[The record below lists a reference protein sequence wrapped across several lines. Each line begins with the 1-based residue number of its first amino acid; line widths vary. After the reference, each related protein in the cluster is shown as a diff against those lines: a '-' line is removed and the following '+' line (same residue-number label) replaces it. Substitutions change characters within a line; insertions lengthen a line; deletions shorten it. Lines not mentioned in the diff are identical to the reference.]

1 MNAGSVLWIMKCT
14 LHFFFFLFPFP
25 SPYDGWHRRLQVFRG
40 IISCESAYL
49 RQPAVQRILCQTQS
63 YYTAR
68 TVEQN
73 RKGKKRKGRKKKIW
87 KRQSR
92 DLSRPGR
99 GAGCLHWPCDSRCE
113 KTIEGQSRDLSISL
127 STSDLILSLSA
138 EGVASFICL
147 HNCRPA
153 CQSGWHMLATST
165 TRSLPK
171 QRRLR

>member
-1 MNAGSVLWIMKCT
+1 MNYEIHVAYV
-14 LHFFFFLFPFP
+14 FFFLSLPFP
-25 SPYDGWHRRLQVFRG
+25 VWRLTQETSGLR

-68 TVEQN
+68 TAE
-73 RKGKKRKGRKKKIW
+73 RKEGGKKKEREKKRNKKVCTW
-87 KRQSR
+87 QSR
-92 DLSRPGR
+92 NVSRPGR

-113 KTIEGQSRDLSISL
+113 KTFEGQSRDLSISL

-165 TRSLPK
+165 TRSLPR